1 MRGGEGGDGGG
12 GGGAGGGAGEGGV
25 CGGAQPSCAIHEISC
40 EDESRKSVP
49 LRPVY
54 LPGYLPK
61 FSCGSHVMPL
71 HVPGCASTAAH
82 AASNVSSLMRGPVQ
96 YPERY
101 LSMCGPS

>member
-1 MRGGEGGDGGG
+1 M
-12 GGGAGGGAGEGGV
+12 
-25 CGGAQPSCAIHEISC
+25 
-40 EDESRKSVP
+40 P
-49 LRPVY
+49 LRPKY
-54 LPGYLPK
+54 LRDEQSLLEQA
-61 FSCGSHVMPL
+61 HVMPL